1 MELRAEVD
9 RQKTVMAELE
19 TQRQGIVAE
28 RTALS
33 EISQNTQQLQRNAA
47 RAEEKLA
54 QLRKQAQV
62 RHHELRHFCSLVS
75 SSSYPSFCC
84 CYQIRGKDSQQA
96 TEDLHKQLIE
106 AEAYRLQVRVRY
118 FNYHCLLNL
127 TLTFHSSCNFSCR
140 PVRSVT
146 RAR

>member
-1 MELRAEVD
+1 MPNIFHCIKDEVNSAIETIMELRAEVD

-62 RHHELRHFCSLVS
+62 RFLFLAFVVA
-75 SSSYPSFCC
+75 PS
-84 CYQIRGKDSQQA
+84 
-96 TEDLHKQLIE
+96 
-106 AEAYRLQVRVRY
+106 
-118 FNYHCLLNL
+118 
-127 TLTFHSSCNFSCR
+127 
-140 PVRSVT
+140 
-146 RAR
+146 

>member
-62 RHHELRHFCSLVS
+62 R
-75 SSSYPSFCC
+75 
-84 CYQIRGKDSQQA
+84 
-96 TEDLHKQLIE
+96 
-106 AEAYRLQVRVRY
+106 Y
-118 FNYHCLLNL
+118 FDA
-127 TLTFHSSCNFSCR
+127 F
-140 PVRSVT
+140 
-146 RAR
+146 

>member
-62 RHHELRHFCSLVS
+62 RLFFHHCVLFVM
-75 SSSYPSFCC
+75 Y
-84 CYQIRGKDSQQA
+84 
-96 TEDLHKQLIE
+96 LIE
-106 AEAYRLQVRVRY
+106 MHCFCLFMVGWLIRSAERTR
-118 FNYHCLLNL
+118 
-127 TLTFHSSCNFSCR
+127 SR
-140 PVRSVT
+140 PRKICTNS
-146 RAR
+146 

>member
-1 MELRAEVD
+1 MNSAIETIMELRAEVD

-62 RHHELRHFCSLVS
+62 RYFDAFLTSFVS
-75 SSSYPSFCC
+75 SYS
-84 CYQIRGKDSQQA
+84 
-96 TEDLHKQLIE
+96 
-106 AEAYRLQVRVRY
+106 
-118 FNYHCLLNL
+118 
-127 TLTFHSSCNFSCR
+127 
-140 PVRSVT
+140 
-146 RAR
+146 

>member
-62 RHHELRHFCSLVS
+62 RFFVL
-75 SSSYPSFCC
+75 
-84 CYQIRGKDSQQA
+84 
-96 TEDLHKQLIE
+96 
-106 AEAYRLQVRVRY
+106 
-118 FNYHCLLNL
+118 
-127 TLTFHSSCNFSCR
+127 FSCISFLISLHAC
-140 PVRSVT
+140 VITRSAGRIPNRQRRT
-146 RAR
+146 CTSS

>member
-47 RAEEKLA
+47 RAEEKLT

-62 RHHELRHFCSLVS
+62 RFLFWLL
-75 SSSYPSFCC
+75 SYLPNLPPCLCDF
-84 CYQIRGKDSQQA
+84 QIRGKDSQQA

-106 AEAYRLQVRVRY
+106 AEAYRLQVGDSFFLFAR
-118 FNYHCLLNL
+118 LLSHSNP
-127 TLTFHSSCNFSCR
+127 TFFSIIFLLC
-140 PVRSVT
+140 VT
-146 RAR
+146 VTTAVSPHGA